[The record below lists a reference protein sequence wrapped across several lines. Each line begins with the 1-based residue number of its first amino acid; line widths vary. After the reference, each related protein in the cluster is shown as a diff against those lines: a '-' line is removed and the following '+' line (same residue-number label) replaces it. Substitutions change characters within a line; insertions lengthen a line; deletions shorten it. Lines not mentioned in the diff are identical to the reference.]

1 MKLSLK
7 RSLVALM
14 LSGCFA
20 ASAWSADDR
29 MTLNFVNADIE
40 STVRAVGLIS
50 GKNFIIDPRVKGT
63 INIVS
68 SQPVDKSAVY
78 PILLAALRQQGF
90 TAVEKGNLVRIL
102 PEADAKQHYSAT
114 VSRANK
120 VSGDRIVTQVFPLQY
135 ESANQMVPILRP
147 LISPNNA
154 IAAYVPGNALV
165 ITDYADNITR
175 LDQIIRN
182 IDQPPNGEMF
192 PIKLK
197 YASALDIAQTL
208 GRLMP
213 ELSVQTGQ
221 SAPTAS
227 DGVKRSV
234 VVPDVRTNSML
245 VRSENQA
252 HAQQIRKLIDVL
264 DQPGAAGGNIHVIYL
279 KNAEATKLA
288 ATLRGILSGQDTGSS
303 ASTGSTLSNMSIS
316 SSSGNSSAG
325 TGAAASTTP
334 NFSGNNAAA
343 TGSAGSVQVGG
354 ATVLIQA
361 DPMTNAL
368 ILTAP
373 ENVYNNLRSVVDKLD
388 MRRAQVYVEAMI
400 AEVNV
405 SKVGEFGVQWL
416 LGGGN
421 DNVAGIGFSSLGL
434 LTNSLSNII
443 GAVINKDPT
452 ALGTGGT
459 FGIVNGNPFSETGK
473 TPTLGILA
481 TALQNTGNANI
492 LSTPNLL
499 TLDNEEAQIMVGK
512 NIPIVTGTQSSTG
525 SNPNPFTTVERK
537 DIGITLKIKPQ
548 VSEGGSITLSVYQ
561 EVSDIDDTV
570 KTSGAGIATTKR
582 AIESKVLV
590 DNGQIIVLGGLIEDK
605 LSNGSN
611 KIPGLGDIPGL
622 GTLFR
627 YDTRQ
632 WQKTNLMVFLR
643 PVVLRDGDASRAL
656 SNERYQYLRNEQGNY
671 EMPSRFGLPDLPKVQ
686 LAPQVDVMPAPAPVP
701 APAPTVANPVKP

>member
-1 MKLSLK
+1 MKLSFK
-7 RSLVALM
+7 RSAAAL
-14 LSGCFA
+14 LLACAGLA
-20 ASAWSADDR
+20 HAADDK

-40 STVRAVGLIS
+40 STVRAVGLIA

-68 SQPVDKSAVY
+68 SQPVEKSSVY
-78 PILLAALRQQGF
+78 GILLAALRQQGF

-114 VSRANK
+114 VDKAGK

-154 IAAYVPGNALV
+154 ISAYLPGNALV

-182 IDQPPNGEMF
+182 IDQPPSNDVF
-192 PIKLK
+192 PIRLK
-197 YASALDIAQTL
+197 YASALDVAQTL
-208 GRLMP
+208 SRLMP
-213 ELSVQTGQ
+213 ELSLQTGQ
-221 SAPTAS
+221 ALVPNA
-227 DGVKRSV
+227 DGVKRSTL
-234 VVPDVRTNSML
+234 VPDVRTNSL
-245 VRSENQA
+245 LIRSENPVS
-252 HAQQIRKLIDVL
+252 AQQIRKLIDVL
-264 DQPGAAGGNIHVIYL
+264 DQPGAAGNIHVVYL

-288 ATLRGILSGQDTGSS
+288 ATLKGILTGQDSGSS
-303 ASTGSTLSNMSIS
+303 NGSSGGFSSPTLSVNASSTSGGSSTASSTPVQTSAGS
-316 SSSGNSSAG
+316 SSTNS
-325 TGAAASTTP
+325 AA
-334 NFSGNNAAA
+334 
-343 TGSAGSVQVGG
+343 SVQVGG

-361 DPMTNAL
+361 DAMTNSL
-368 ILTAP
+368 IVTAP
-373 ENVYNNLRSVVDKLD
+373 DNVYNNLRTVIDKLD

-416 LGGGN
+416 LGGGG
-421 DNVAGIGFSSLGL
+421 DNVSGVGFSSLGTL
-434 LTNSLSNII
+434 SNSLTNII
-443 GAVINKDPT
+443 SAVIKKDPT
-452 ALGTGGT
+452 SLGTGAT
-459 FGIVNGNPFSETGK
+459 FGVVNGNPFKDGGK

-481 TALQNTGNANI
+481 TALQNNGDANI

-548 VSEGGSITLSVYQ
+548 VSEGGSITLHVYQ
-561 EVSDIDDTV
+561 EVSDIDSTV
-570 KTSGAGIATTKR
+570 NTSGAGIATSKR
-582 AIESKVLV
+582 AIDSKVLV
-590 DNGQIIVLGGLIEDK
+590 DNGQIIVLGGLIENK
-605 LSNGSN
+605 LSNTAN
-611 KIPGLGDIPGL
+611 KIPGLGDLPGL
-622 GTLFR
+622 GSLFR
-627 YDTRQ
+627 YDSRS

-643 PVVLRDGDASRAL
+643 PVVLRDGEASRVL
-656 SNERYQYLRNEQGNY
+656 SNERYQYLRGEQGAFDI
-671 EMPSRFGLPDLPKVQ
+671 PSRFGLPDLPKLQ
-686 LAPQVDVMPAPAPVP
+686 LPADSATSPSGKAAEPAKQP
-701 APAPTVANPVKP
+701 